1 MRWRTR
7 TEEPDWYDED
17 DDEEYEAEPYVII
30 ERQDSAIGPLLL
42 GIALGA
48 GVALLFAP
56 QSGEETRGG
65 IARSARRARNAAQ
78 DFVGD
83 VTDTVADKFNEVKS
97 TVEEKLE
104 ATLDAVDVRKRRVT
118 NAYRAGRAA
127 ARDAR
132 GELEQRIAET
142 KAAYKDI

>member
-78 DFVGD
+78 DFVEE

>member
-78 DFVGD
+78 DFVED